1 MLQLTH
7 QQPKYPF
14 QVRQWRWRCD
24 ATHLAI
30 QLGNRCSKWSWCLI
44 RDFGIRLKDLKVKY
58 LKIEIRWTTNF
69 EILWTKKGSNND
81 WKESSLFVGSGIAS
95 SRSKVCWA
103 KLCANDVIWFFLLRH
118 TELYWHHKNRLL
130 LRGHGYF
137 EIFPESLKN
146 QLSNLL

>member
-58 LKIEIRWTTNF
+58 LKIEIRRTTNF
-69 EILWTKKGSNND
+69 EIFFYKKRF
-81 WKESSLFVGSGIAS
+81 KQRLKRVEF
-95 SRSKVCWA
+95 VCWFRHS
-103 KLCANDVIWFFLLRH
+103 KFKKQSLCANDVIWFFLLRH